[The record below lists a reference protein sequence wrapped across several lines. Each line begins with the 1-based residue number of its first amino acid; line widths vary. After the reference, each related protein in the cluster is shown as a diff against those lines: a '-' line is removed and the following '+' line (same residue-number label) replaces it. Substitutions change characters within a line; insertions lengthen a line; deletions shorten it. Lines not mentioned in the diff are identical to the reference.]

1 MFNEVAR
8 DRDLD
13 IAPVF
18 RGIQF
23 EEVPSQRVAY
33 SVEYIRDKLLA
44 PGAFDDLEPEARRA
58 LFVMIETGLRPSELV
73 NLNRSMICLDSEI
86 PHLRLQNGTR
96 RLKNDNSQ
104 RDLPL
109 VGVALAAM
117 RLQLNGFP
125 SYNNDRSDLLGDHIN
140 AYLTKA
146 GLRETP
152 DHSLYSVRHAY
163 KDRLREADIET
174 ELKDMLMGHSPKTER
189 YGSGFTLTRKREAL
203 ERIAFKKFPTSL

>member
-1 MFNEVAR
+1 
-8 DRDLD
+8 
-13 IAPVF
+13 
-18 RGIQF
+18 
-23 EEVPSQRVAY
+23 
-33 SVEYIRDKLLA
+33 
-44 PGAFDDLEPEARRA
+44 
-58 LFVMIETGLRPSELV
+58 MIETGLRPSELV
-73 NLNRSMICLDSEI
+73 NLNRSMIILDADI

-96 RLKNDNSQ
+96 KLKNDNSQ

-117 RLQLNGFP
+117 RLQPDGFP
-125 SYNNDRSDLLGDHIN
+125 GYNNDRSDLLGDHIN

-146 GLRETP
+146 NLRETA

-189 YGSGFTLTRKREAL
+189 YGHGFTLARKREAL
-203 ERIAFKKFPTSL
+203 EKIAFQRFPAAL